1 MWWFFLPC
9 TLYCNW
15 VYFNP
20 KAFPPLN
27 LTKQFFLIVY
37 SAGKFCQFIHTA
49 AHWLSSPC
57 LLLSLQ
63 QMVREGLN
71 LLNLPPFPLCWLS
84 PQYQIYTPIHN
95 AALSQFALSASKSPA
110 GEQSDTM
117 PPSAI
122 LRLFGAML
130 SPPGSSRQAYVP
142 LASSQ
147 APLVLCRGAWKELAL
162 AWLWLWQ
169 LFVLYNLRLCLS
181 LGAILQKCVCVLAW
195 RHK

>member
-1 MWWFFLPC
+1 MF
-9 TLYCNW
+9 
-15 VYFNP
+15 V
-20 KAFPPLN
+20 
-27 LTKQFFLIVY
+27 

-147 APLVLCRGAWKELAL
+147 APLVPCRGAWKELAL

-181 LGAILQKCVCVLAW
+181 LGAILQKCVCVLA
-195 RHK
+195 